1 MTEEY
6 GYGFFYIEVN
16 SSQDQSELSTN
27 KSSRNQS
34 WMKSTLIDEGFSIF
48 VKKEFANEI
57 EDLLN
62 ELKLKTQK
70 IKFTIDEDIV
80 AKIIEEEQENML
92 SNSSIY
98 NCIFEID
105 NVSK

>member
-1 MTEEY
+1 
-6 GYGFFYIEVN
+6 
-16 SSQDQSELSTN
+16 
-27 KSSRNQS
+27 
-34 WMKSTLIDEGFSIF
+34 MKSTLIDEGFSIF

>member
-1 MTEEY
+1 
-6 GYGFFYIEVN
+6 
-16 SSQDQSELSTN
+16 
-27 KSSRNQS
+27 
-34 WMKSTLIDEGFSIF
+34 MKSTLIDEGFSIF

-105 NVSK
+105 NVSKFLNGFFLKFFYILIDQIKIFKFRILIFSLE